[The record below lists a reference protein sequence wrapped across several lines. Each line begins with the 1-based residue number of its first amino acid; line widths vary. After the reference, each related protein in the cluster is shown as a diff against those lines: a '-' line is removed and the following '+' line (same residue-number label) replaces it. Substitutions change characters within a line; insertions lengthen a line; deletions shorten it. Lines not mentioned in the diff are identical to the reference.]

1 LKKLPSLSAPR
12 HLAHS
17 IVFKFFTADWLLFG
31 VAAAADGDRHV
42 TIIDDEDDRHF
53 EHSPFNL
60 PTKAQPSAP

>member
-31 VAAAADGDRHV
+31 VARMAVV
-42 TIIDDEDDRHF
+42 TLQFVEEDDRHF